1 MKLSIIIPVYNEES
15 TLEEIV
21 RRICASPV
29 EKEIILVNDG
39 SSDATPVLLKEIS
52 AIKDC
57 RVLHHETNKG
67 KGAAIMTGLNAVQGD
82 LVLIQDADLEY
93 DPQDYPA
100 LLRPF
105 EDNHVLVVYGSRIL
119 KRNSRSTFS
128 YYWGGRLLSWITN
141 LLYGSSI
148 TDEATCYKV
157 FRTPL
162 IKNLG
167 LECTGFDFCP
177 EVTGK
182 ILRRKIKIHEVPISY
197 NPRLWN
203 DGKKIHWS
211 DGIRAIWVLIKYR
224 FSRY

>member
-1 MKLSIIIPVYNEES
+1 MKLSIIIPVYNEET
-15 TLEEIV
+15 TLREIV
-21 RRICASPV
+21 RRVNDSPV

-39 SSDATPVLLKEIS
+39 SSDGTPGLLKEVS
-52 AIKDC
+52 AINNC

-67 KGAAIMTGLNAVQGD
+67 KGAAIMTGLNAAQGD

-100 LLRPF
+100 LLKPF
-105 EDNHVLVVYGSRIL
+105 EDSQVQVVYGSRIL

-128 YYWGGRLLSWITN
+128 YYWGGRLLSWVTN
-141 LLYGSSI
+141 ILYGSRI
-148 TDEATCYKV
+148 TDESTCYKV
-157 FRTPL
+157 FRASL

-167 LECTGFDFCP
+167 LECAGFDFCP

-182 ILRRKIKIHEVPISY
+182 VLRRKIKIHEVPISY
-197 NPRLWN
+197 HPRLWN

-224 FSRY
+224 FSRH